1 MEDKLQ
7 EVEKILKMI
16 RPALDPHHGNIKL
29 VDVKENV
36 VYLQFEGG
44 CSDCPVVDM
53 SIKNVIDAS
62 IKGNLRWVKKVEI
75 LYPKINISSQ

>member
-1 MEDKLQ
+1 MDEKVK
-7 EVEKILKMI
+7 EVEKVLQMI
-16 RPALDPHHGNIKL
+16 RPAFAGHHGNLKL
-29 VDVKENV
+29 VDVKDNV

-53 SIKNVIDAS
+53 SIKNVIDTS

-75 LYPKINISSQ
+75 LYPKINIQGQ

>member
-1 MEDKLQ
+1 MEDKLP
-7 EVEKILKMI
+7 EVERILQMI
-16 RPALDPHHGNIKL
+16 RPALDTHHGNLKL
-29 VDVKENV
+29 VDVKDNV

-53 SIKNVIDAS
+53 SVKNVIDTS

-75 LYPKINISSQ
+75 LYPKININH